1 MQELSIPRLPLS
13 TDDTHAKS
21 LLNVISQK
29 ELLTEIQLNMT
40 FDQSYCVG
48 SGNRE
53 AHASLFYEQMLPAV
67 TNMLKTHVK
76 LRLFKMEF
84 CDFSG
89 VYNKADWKQ
98 LVENF
103 YEVIFCHP
111 SIKYIELKIAC
122 PAMSMPA
129 SIKFSDMSFI
139 KEHDEEHKPLLMKLK
154 PLRSSV
160 VISLEK
166 TIVMF

>member
-67 TNMLKTHVK
+67 TNMLKTHVT

-89 VYNKADWKQ
+89 VYYEDDWEQ
-98 LVENF
+98 LVDQF

-111 SIKYIELKIAC
+111 SIEYIKLKFIC
-122 PAMSMPA
+122 PAISMPA
-129 SIKFSDMSFI
+129 SIQFNDISSIMK
-139 KEHDEEHKPLLMKLK
+139 HDEECKPLLMKLK
-154 PLRSSV
+154 PQRRSSV
-160 VISLEK
+160 VILFEEI
-166 TIVMF
+166 TT